1 LKAGIIC
8 EYDPFHK
15 GHDYHL
21 AKTLQAMPSCSQN
34 AVIAVMS
41 GNYVQRAQPAM
52 WDKFTRTRMALSS
65 GVSMVL
71 ELPTLY
77 AAATAEWFAFGGV
90 SLLYHS
96 HMIDALSF
104 GMEDESHLP
113 VLKRASS
120 LLFPEDPAY
129 QTLLR
134 RYLSEPLPF
143 AQARQRALEDLLG
156 QALPTGPN
164 DVLVLEYLKA
174 IRRLEEEENTDPGW
188 KLIPVTRK
196 GSGHDQDVSPAE
208 VSGPDRFL
216 SARSV
221 RRLSLEG
228 QDISPYLPHGSLPY
242 LRDKKG
248 RSTALDKASY
258 ERFYAYL
265 IDQLA
270 RIDAAKLSDI
280 DEVAEGLENRL
291 ISAPLPTPSYS
302 KFLDLIKTKRY
313 PTSRLNRILLNITLG
328 ISRSFKN
335 EYDFAKGPSYIR
347 VLGVRKDQLPLL
359 SELTH
364 KADLP
369 VIINPARQMKDL
381 PDPARDLFRR
391 ELTWSR
397 IYASLSPAV
406 CQNELSEPL
415 LIV

>member
-1 LKAGIIC
+1 MKAGIIC

-174 IRRLEEEENTDPGW
+174 IRRLEQENILQETGRGLLVVGISWEDMMDMYEIRMQIEGLAARRAAERITDAE
-188 KLIPVTRK
+188 LAAMRDTLDLQRYYVEK
-196 GSGHDQDVSPAE
+196 GGESNSAQIKNLDAQFHEQLYQNSGSKAYCDT
-208 VSGPDRFL
+208 L
-216 SARSV
+216 
-221 RRLSLEG
+221 LSLHKKITKFRMASVSKKSRAL
-228 QDISPYLPHGSLPY
+228 QSLAEHETIY
-242 LRDKKG
+242 Q
-248 RSTALDKASY
+248 ALAAHDGEAAARAATEHVRQAR
-258 ERFYAYL
+258 ER
-265 IDQLA
+265 I
-270 RIDAAKLSDI
+270 RTIETK
-280 DEVAEGLENRL
+280 EN
-291 ISAPLPTPSYS
+291 
-302 KFLDLIKTKRY
+302 
-313 PTSRLNRILLNITLG
+313 
-328 ISRSFKN
+328 
-335 EYDFAKGPSYIR
+335 
-347 VLGVRKDQLPLL
+347 
-359 SELTH
+359 
-364 KADLP
+364 
-369 VIINPARQMKDL
+369 
-381 PDPARDLFRR
+381 
-391 ELTWSR
+391 
-397 IYASLSPAV
+397 
-406 CQNELSEPL
+406 
-415 LIV
+415 